1 MIVARASWTRRDDH
15 DGNHR
20 HHWPGRPENGLPLG
34 SDLDEATVMLLAG
47 GGEVADLTWE
57 ALDDIAAEPAQVFHA
72 AISLTAGA

>member
-1 MIVARASWTRRDDH
+1 
-15 DGNHR
+15 
-20 HHWPGRPENGLPLG
+20 
-34 SDLDEATVMLLAG
+34 MLLAG